1 MESKNLD
8 KAMDIVGK
16 LIACEEVSEAGA
28 NALMYQE
35 YSTNSEVYD
44 IVHQIVKR
52 LNLTIYEYNNSLF
65 VSAGENNRV
74 FGYTNEELRNK
85 LGVKL
90 NKELYLAYFVM
101 YTTLT
106 LFYSN
111 SQSFTYTEFVGI
123 EDVVKAVDVE
133 FEGIFDKSKGIVLD
147 EVEENSIKQIALTW
161 DELPTITTQDSL
173 GARAARNSKAGF
185 VKMVFNFMVD
195 QSLLAEGA
203 GRFYPT
209 DRLKALMENY
219 FEEYRGHLATLL
231 SKDSRE
237 GGSVEDAT
245 N

>member
-16 LIACEEVSEAGA
+16 LIACEEVAEAGT
-28 NALMYQE
+28 NALMYQD

-44 IVHQIVKR
+44 MVHQIVKR
-52 LNLTIYEYNNSLF
+52 LNLKIYEYNNSLF

-74 FGYTNEELRNK
+74 FGYTNEELRNQ

-90 NKELYLAYFVM
+90 NRELYLAYFVM

-106 LFYSN
+106 LFYSS
-111 SQSFTYTEFVGI
+111 SQTYTYTEFVSI
-123 EDVVKAVDVE
+123 EDVVSAVNVE
-133 FEGIFDKSKGIVLD
+133 FEGIFDKSSGIILD
-147 EVEENSIKQIALTW
+147 DIEENSIKQIALSW
-161 DELPTITTQDSL
+161 DELPTITTQDAT

-185 VKMVFNFMVD
+185 VKMVFNFMVG
-195 QSLLAEGA
+195 QNLLAEGA

-231 SKDSRE
+231 AKDSVRK
-237 GGSVEDAT
+237 GGAEDAT
-245 N
+245 D